1 MMKKLLRSVAIVLVS
16 LLAGGATLFGLQNVF
31 QNFSPFQTKTTSS
44 NTQIINAIER
54 KEQVVLLSL
63 GIQGISERTAGS
75 TFFGV
80 DVPGTNRASF
90 LQYNFNAKLG
100 LEGKD
105 VKIQRTGDN
114 KYRLSLPAFMFIG
127 HDNVSFKMAAENNGV
142 LSWATPQIDPVETI
156 NQILN
161 DSAKAQYVAA
171 NEEILTDQAKAFY
184 TGIIRSVD
192 PSAEVT
198 FDFSK

>member
-1 MMKKLLRSVAIVLVS
+1 MKKLFTSVAIVLVT
-16 LLAGGATLFGLQNVF
+16 LVAGGALMVGLQNVF
-31 QNFSPFQTKTTSS
+31 PNLAPYQTTSAGS

-75 TFFGV
+75 KFFGI
-80 DVPGTNRASF
+80 DIPGSNRASF

-105 VKIQRTGDN
+105 VKIERTGDHQ
-114 KYRLSLPAFMFIG
+114 YLLSLPAFTFIG
-127 HDNVSFKMAAENNGV
+127 SDNVSFKLAAESNGV
-142 LSWATPQIDPVETI
+142 LSWATPGIDPVETI

-161 DSAKAQYVAA
+161 DEAKNQYVTA
-171 NEEILTDQAKAFY
+171 NQQILTDQAKAFY

>member
-1 MMKKLLRSVAIVLVS
+1 MNKLLKSVVTVLVT
-16 LLAGGATLFGLQNVF
+16 LVAGGALLIGAQNVWP
-31 QNFSPFQTKTTSS
+31 NLSPLQTTSAS
-44 NTQIINAIER
+44 RDTQIVNAIER

-63 GIQGISERTAGS
+63 SIQGISERTAGS
-75 TFFGV
+75 KFFGI
-80 DVPGTNRASF
+80 DIPGSNRASF

-105 VKIQRTGDN
+105 VKIERTGESQ
-114 KYRLSLPAFMFIG
+114 YRMSMPAFTFIG
-127 HDNVSFKMAAENNGV
+127 HDNVSFKLAAENNGV

-161 DSAKAQYVAA
+161 DDAKSQYVTA
-171 NEEILTDQAKAFY
+171 NQQILTDQAKSFY

>member
-1 MMKKLLRSVAIVLVS
+1 MKKLLTGVAIVLITLV
-16 LLAGGATLFGLQNVF
+16 AGGALLFGLQNVF
-31 QNFSPFQTKTTSS
+31 PNLSPFQATSASS

-75 TFFGV
+75 KFFGI
-80 DVPGTNRASF
+80 DIPGSSRASF

-105 VKIQRTGDN
+105 VKIERTGAN
-114 KYRLSLPAFMFIG
+114 RYRLSVPAFTFIG
-127 HDNVSFKMAAENNGV
+127 HDNVSFKMAAESNGV

-161 DSAKAQYVAA
+161 DKAKSQYVTA
-171 NEEILTDQAKAFY
+171 NQQILTDQTKSFY

-192 PSAEVT
+192 PTAEVT

>member
-1 MMKKLLRSVAIVLVS
+1 MKKLFPSVAIVLVT
-16 LLAGGATLFGLQNVF
+16 LLAGGALLFGLQNLF
-31 QNFSPFQTKTTSS
+31 PNLSPFQTTSAS
-44 NTQIINAIER
+44 RNTQIINAIER
-54 KEQVVLLSL
+54 KEEVVLLSL

-75 TFFGV
+75 KLFGV
-80 DVPGTNRASF
+80 DVPGSNRAMF
-90 LQYNFNAKLG
+90 LQYSFNAKLG

-105 VKIQRTGDN
+105 VKIDRSGDHR
-114 KYRLSLPAFMFIG
+114 YRLSVPGFKFIG

-161 DSAKAQYVAA
+161 DEAKSQYLTA
-171 NEEILTDQAKAFY
+171 NQQILTDQAKAFY

-198 FDFSK
+198 FDITT

>member
-1 MMKKLLRSVAIVLVS
+1 MMNNLIRSVAVVLVS
-16 LLAGGATLFGLQNVF
+16 LAVGGAVLFGLQNVF
-31 QNFSPFQTKTTSS
+31 PSLSPFQTTSTS
-44 NTQIINAIER
+44 NNTQIINAIER

-75 TFFGV
+75 KFFGI
-80 DVPGTNRASF
+80 DVPGSNRASF

-105 VKIQRTGDN
+105 VKITRTGAN
-114 KYRLSLPAFMFIG
+114 QYRLSLPAFIFIG
-127 HDNVSFKMAAENNGV
+127 HDNVSFKLAAENNGV

-161 DSAKAQYVAA
+161 DEAKSQYVTA
-171 NEEILTDQAKAFY
+171 NQQILTEQAQAFY

>member
-1 MMKKLLRSVAIVLVS
+1 VRSFHLRGDPSFGRTATSAITILPAQKGHPVPRH
-16 LLAGGATLFGLQNVF
+16 APTPTNPGGSG
-31 QNFSPFQTKTTSS
+31 
-44 NTQIINAIER
+44 
-54 KEQVVLLSL
+54 LSL

-75 TFFGV
+75 KFFGI
-80 DVPGTNRASF
+80 DIPGSNRASF

-105 VKIQRTGDN
+105 VKIERAGAN
-114 KYRLSLPAFMFIG
+114 LYHLSVPAFTFIG
-127 HDNVSFKMAAENNGV
+127 HDGVSFKMAAENNGV
-142 LSWATPQIDPVETI
+142 LSWTTPPIDPVETI

-161 DSAKAQYVAA
+161 DEAKSQYVTA
-171 NEEILTDQAKAFY
+171 NQQILIDQAKSFY

-198 FDFSK
+198 FDFRN

>member
-16 LLAGGATLFGLQNVF
+16 LLAGGALLFGLQNAF
-31 QNFSPFQTKTTSS
+31 PNLSPFQSTSASS

-75 TFFGV
+75 TFFGI
-80 DVPGTNRASF
+80 DIPGTSRASF

-105 VKIQRTGDN
+105 VKVDRMGDHR
-114 KYRLSLPAFMFIG
+114 YRLSVPAFIFIG
-127 HDNVSFKMAAENNGV
+127 HDNVSFKMAAESNGV
-142 LSWATPQIDPVETI
+142 LSWATAQINPVETI

-161 DSAKAQYVAA
+161 DEAKSQYVTA
-171 NEEILTDQAKAFY
+171 NQQILTDQAKAFY

-192 PSAEVT
+192 PAAEVT

>member
-1 MMKKLLRSVAIVLVS
+1 MKRLFTSVAIVLVT
-16 LLAGGATLFGLQNVF
+16 LVAGGALMFGLQNVF
-31 QNFSPFQTKTTSS
+31 PNLSPYQTTSASS

-75 TFFGV
+75 KFFGI
-80 DVPGTNRASF
+80 DIPGSNRASF

-105 VKIQRTGDN
+105 VKIERTGDN
-114 KYRLSLPAFMFIG
+114 QYRLSLPAFTFIG
-127 HDNVSFKMAAENNGV
+127 HDNVSFKLAAESNGV

-161 DSAKAQYVAA
+161 DEARSQYVTA
-171 NEEILTDQAKAFY
+171 NQQILTDQARAFY

>member
-1 MMKKLLRSVAIVLVS
+1 MKNLFTSIAIVLVT
-16 LLAGGATLFGLQNVF
+16 LVAGGALMFGLQNVF
-31 QNFSPFQTKTTSS
+31 PNLSPYQTVSASS

-75 TFFGV
+75 KFFGI
-80 DVPGTNRASF
+80 DIPGSNRASF

-105 VKIQRTGDN
+105 VKIERTGDN
-114 KYRLSLPAFMFIG
+114 QYRLLLPAFTFIG
-127 HDNVSFKMAAENNGV
+127 HDNVSFKLAAESNGV

-161 DSAKAQYVAA
+161 DEAKNQYVTA
-171 NEEILTDQAKAFY
+171 NQQVLTDQAKAFY
-184 TGIIRSVD
+184 TGIIQSVD
-192 PSAEVT
+192 PSAQVT
-198 FDFSK
+198 FDFRT

>member
-1 MMKKLLRSVAIVLVS
+1 MKKLLTGFAIVLIS
-16 LLAGGATLFGLQNVF
+16 LVAGGALVLGLQSVVPDL
-31 QNFSPFQTKTTSS
+31 SPFKTTSAS
-44 NTQIINAIER
+44 RDTRIINAIER

-75 TFFGV
+75 KFFGI
-80 DVPGTNRASF
+80 DIPGSNRASF

-105 VKIQRTGDN
+105 VKIERAGAN
-114 KYRLSLPAFMFIG
+114 LYHLSVPAFTFIG
-127 HDNVSFKMAAENNGV
+127 HDGVSFKMAAENNGV
-142 LSWATPQIDPVETI
+142 LSWTTPPIDPVETI

-161 DSAKAQYVAA
+161 DEAKSQYVTA
-171 NEEILTDQAKAFY
+171 NQQILIDQAKSFY

-198 FDFSK
+198 FDFRN